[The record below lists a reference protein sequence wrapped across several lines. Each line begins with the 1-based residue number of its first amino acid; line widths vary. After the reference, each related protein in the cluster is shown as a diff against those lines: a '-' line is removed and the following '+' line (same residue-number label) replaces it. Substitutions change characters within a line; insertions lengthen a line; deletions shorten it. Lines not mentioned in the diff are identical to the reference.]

1 MCSIYN
7 VQNLIW
13 IELFQALKTD
23 LLQKEVDIVSVKVE
37 TFVSQKDDTRTVKE
51 FTRIIVV
58 DLTDDASQAN
68 NIAHWKKDELRNL
81 LKALIERADDFE
93 RTIKAAV
100 VNDVVEAANKLAIEN
115 LDAPFVVH
123 QFNVFFNSKVLRIL
137 NPNKSFER

>member
-1 MCSIYN
+1 MK
-7 VQNLIW
+7 
-13 IELFQALKTD
+13 AD
-23 LLQKEVDIVSVKVE
+23 LLQREVDIVSVKVE

-51 FTRIIVV
+51 FTRIVV
-58 DLTDDASQAN
+58 DLTDDASQA

-81 LKALIERADDFE
+81 LKALIKRADDFE

-137 NPNKSFER
+137 NPNKNFER